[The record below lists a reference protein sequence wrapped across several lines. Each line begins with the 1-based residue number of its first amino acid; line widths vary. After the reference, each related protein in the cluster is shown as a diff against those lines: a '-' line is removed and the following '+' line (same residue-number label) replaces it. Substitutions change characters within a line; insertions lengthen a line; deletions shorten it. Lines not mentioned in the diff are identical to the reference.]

1 MFKSIHQSVEN
12 QSILFKDA
20 LNRRNYVTPTSFLEL
35 LKLYKV
41 ILVSKR
47 KDTLQQK
54 DRLSNGLTVLAKAA
68 IEIEKLN
75 K

>member
-41 ILVSKR
+41 ILVAKR